1 MVDADGQRRMV
12 EFDGS
17 GKSVRFGG
25 GEFGLYGIRLR
36 QGTGKLQASSNIN
49 GPVERRHRLVVPAD
63 GGERRTEPG
72 QRPTGEPGRGAPVG
86 GAGGPLQRGNGGHAS
101 SKSV

>member
-12 EFDGS
+12 EFDGA
-17 GKSVRFGG
+17 GKPVRVGG

-36 QGTGKLQASSNIN
+36 QGTGKPQASGDIN
-49 GPVERRHRLVVPAD
+49 GPVERRHRLVVPAG

-72 QRPTGEPGRGAPVG
+72 QRPAGEPGRDAPVG
-86 GAGGPLQRGNGGHAS
+86 GAGRPAAAR
-101 SKSV
+101 